1 MHTNDEGEIIIEL
14 SEGIDIENEYSNQDE
29 PAHVYNKK
37 SNRYNDVSPLFQ
49 EPSARTENSFPIEI
63 DNLQEFMA
71 QQMTSLQPI
80 TEILDTSKLKEII
93 DASLKAHGIKT
104 LFRYGVTEY
113 APNNF
118 VLLSKNAPLSELFRT
133 PYSVDLFRRSM
144 FDESKN

>member
-1 MHTNDEGEIIIEL
+1 M
-14 SEGIDIENEYSNQDE
+14 
-29 PAHVYNKK
+29 
-37 SNRYNDVSPLFQ
+37 SPLFQ